1 MKRWWNVKR
10 FDAVE
15 ITLIAVAVAVFAYVA
30 DVHFRPQY
38 IYPAPEVEGADLQ
51 QKYGPARNSEHE
63 EEWIIRDFFH
73 DKRDGVFVDVGAND
87 YRFLSNTFYLETA
100 LGWSGLA
107 IEPQVSFEEGYRK
120 NRPRSKFLPFF
131 ISDVSNEEATMYYTR
146 DNLLVTSSD
155 KSFVERY
162 GKSAELKSPTITLN
176 DLLTREDI
184 RTFDFLNMDIELA
197 EPKALKGFDVER
209 FHPALV
215 CIEAHPEVRQQI
227 LDYFAARH
235 YVVVGKYLRVD
246 AANLYFMPAG
256 PAQSGNYRHGTP

>member
-10 FDAVE
+10 FDLVE
-15 ITLIAVAVAVFAYVA
+15 LTLIAVASAALAYFA
-30 DVHFRPQY
+30 DVHLRPQY
-38 IYPAPEVEGADLQ
+38 VYPAADVEGAELQ

-87 YRFLSNTFYLETA
+87 YKFLSNTYYLETV

-107 IEPQVSFEEGYRK
+107 IEPQASFEDGYRK
-120 NRPRSKFLPFF
+120 NRPRSRFLPFF
-131 ISDVSNEEATMYYTR
+131 ISDVSNEEATMYYTK

-155 KSFVERY
+155 KTFVERY
-162 GKSAELKSPTITLN
+162 GKSTELKSPTITLD
-176 DLLTREDI
+176 DLLTREHI
-184 RTFDFLNMDIELA
+184 SSFDFLTMDIELA
-197 EPKALKGFDVER
+197 EPKALKGFDVQR

-235 YVVVGKYLRVD
+235 YNVVGKYLRVD
-246 AANLYFMPAG
+246 AANLYFAPTG
-256 PAQSGNYRHGTP
+256 SG

>member
-1 MKRWWNVKR
+1 MARWWNAKR
-10 FDAVE
+10 FDLVE
-15 ITLIAVAVAVFAYVA
+15 LTLIVAGAALAAYA
-30 DVHFRPQY
+30 AISYLRPQY
-38 IYPAPEVEGADLQ
+38 IYPAAPVEGAELQ

-73 DKRDGVFVDVGAND
+73 DKRNGVFVDVGAND
-87 YRFLSNTFYLETA
+87 YKFLSNTFYLETA

-107 IEPQVSFEEGYRK
+107 IEPQLSFEENYRK
-120 NRPRSKFLPFF
+120 YRPKSKFLPFF
-131 ISDVSNEEATMYYTR
+131 ISDVSNEEATMYYTK

-162 GKSAELKSPTITLN
+162 GKATELRTPTITMD
-176 DLLTREDI
+176 DLLTREQI
-184 RTFDFLNMDIELA
+184 ARFDFLNMDIELA

-209 FHPALV
+209 FRPALV

-246 AANLYFMPAG
+246 AANLYFAPAG
-256 PAQSGNYRHGTP
+256 FEQ

>member
-1 MKRWWNVKR
+1 MARWWNAKR
-10 FDAVE
+10 FDLIE
-15 ITLIAVAVAVFAYVA
+15 LTLIAAGAAFVAYATVSYL
-30 DVHFRPQY
+30 RPQY
-38 IYPAPEVEGADLQ
+38 VYPAAPAEGVELQ

-63 EEWIIRDFFH
+63 EEWIIRDFFR
-73 DKRDGVFVDVGAND
+73 DKRNGVFVDVGAND
-87 YRFLSNTFYLETA
+87 YKFLSNTFYLETV

-107 IEPQVSFEEGYRK
+107 IEPQLSFEENYRK
-120 NRPRSKFLPFF
+120 YRPKSKFLPFF
-131 ISDVSNEEATMYYTR
+131 ISDVSNEEATMYYTK

-162 GKSAELKSPTITLN
+162 GKATELRTPTITMD
-176 DLLTREDI
+176 DLLTREQI
-184 RTFDFLNMDIELA
+184 ARFDFLNMDIELA

-209 FHPALV
+209 FRPALV

-246 AANLYFMPAG
+246 AANLYFAPVG
-256 PAQSGNYRHGTP
+256 FEQ

>member
-10 FDAVE
+10 FDLVE
-15 ITLIAVAVAVFAYVA
+15 LTLIAVAFAALAYLT
-30 DVHFRPQY
+30 DVHLRPQY
-38 IYPAPEVEGADLQ
+38 VFPLPEAEGAELQ

-87 YRFLSNTFYLETA
+87 YKFLSNTYYLETV

-107 IEPQVSFEEGYRK
+107 IEPQVSFEDGYR
-120 NRPRSKFLPFF
+120 NHRLRSRFLPFF
-131 ISDVSNEEATMYYTR
+131 ISDVSNEEATMYYTK

-155 KSFVERY
+155 KAFVERY
-162 GKSAELKSPTITLN
+162 GKSTELKSPTITLD
-176 DLLTREDI
+176 DLLTREHI
-184 RTFDFLNMDIELA
+184 STFDFLTMDIELA
-197 EPKALKGFDVER
+197 EPKALKGFDVQR

-246 AANLYFMPAG
+246 AANLYFAPMG
-256 PAQSGNYRHGTP
+256 SG